1 MRDGVRLGTV
11 LVCSP
16 CSKALSGGKRN
27 LMSRFRKTHQNDRS
41 TYKYVFDRTDANRRI
56 QKEVVEIRPG
66 EDGVTELNI
75 QELHRADDR
84 AVDSYYRN
92 ARPKRTEAEKEKI
105 EAWKQQFREDFKK
118 EQGYYPLDEY
128 VDGETNDY
136 FKRNYNLSLN
146 EFDDVCD
153 EGDNQIQ
160 SLVYDASEDNEE
172 DPRVDRLREVVT
184 QLSPYHQEIYH
195 MLVTDNMS
203 QTEVADKL
211 GKQKQSINRTFG
223 IIKDKIKELF

>member
-1 MRDGVRLGTV
+1 M
-11 LVCSP
+11 
-16 CSKALSGGKRN
+16 ARN
-27 LMSRFRKTHQNDRS
+27 HKTHQNDRS
-41 TYKYVFDRTDANRRI
+41 TYKYVFERTDANGRI

-105 EAWKQQFREDFKK
+105 KQWKKQFREDFKN
-118 EQGYYPLDEY
+118 EHGYYPMDEY
-128 VDGETNDY
+128 VDGEADDY
-136 FKRNYNLSLN
+136 FQRNFNLSLN
-146 EFDDVCD
+146 QFDDVCD
-153 EGDNQIQ
+153 EGDNPIQ
-160 SLVYDASEDNEE
+160 SLVWHDSEADEE
-172 DPRVDRLREVVT
+172 DPRVDRLREVVL

-195 MLVTDNMS
+195 MLVTDEMS
-203 QTEVADKL
+203 QTEVAAKL

-223 IIKDKIKELF
+223 IIKTKIKELF

>member
-1 MRDGVRLGTV
+1 M
-11 LVCSP
+11 
-16 CSKALSGGKRN
+16 ARN
-27 LMSRFRKTHQNDRS
+27 HKTHKNDRN
-41 TYKYVFDRTDANRRI
+41 TYKYVFERIDTNGRI

-84 AVDSYYRN
+84 AIYNFYKN
-92 ARPKRTEAEKEKI
+92 ARPERTEAEKEKI
-105 EAWKQQFREDFKK
+105 KEWKQQFREDFNN
-118 EQGYYPLDEY
+118 EHGYYPPEEY
-128 VDGETNDY
+128 VDGEANDY

-146 EFDDVCD
+146 EFDDNCD
-153 EGDNQIQ
+153 EGDNPIQ
-160 SLVYDASEDNEE
+160 SLVYGASQDDEE
-172 DPRVDRLREVVT
+172 DPRIERLLEVVT

-195 MLVTDNMS
+195 MLVTDEMS

-211 GKQKQSINRTFG
+211 GKKKQSINRTFG